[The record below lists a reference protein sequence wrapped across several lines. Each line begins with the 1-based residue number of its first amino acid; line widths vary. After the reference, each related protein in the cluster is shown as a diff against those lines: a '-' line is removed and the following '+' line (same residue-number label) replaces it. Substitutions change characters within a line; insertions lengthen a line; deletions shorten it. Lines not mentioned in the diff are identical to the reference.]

1 MKKSFIA
8 MLAAGTLAVIG
19 MGCSGE
25 SKVNTAK
32 LQQEFG
38 SASGELKA
46 NVDKAVAAINAGN
59 LREGIIAL
67 GLVIS
72 KSNELSQAQFNAAG
86 EAWTLANDLVMKT
99 GGATSAAEA
108 KKNADALK
116 AQSGGS
122 Q

>member
-1 MKKSFIA
+1 MKKTFIA

-38 SASGELKA
+38 NASGEVKA

-72 KSNELSQAQFNAAG
+72 KSNDLSQAQFNAAG

-99 GGATSAAEA
+99 GGAATAAEA